1 MFSPGGGGSKAA
13 TFGELKMTWPA
24 VAEPA
29 NALGS
34 AETIIALDR
43 N

>member
-1 MFSPGGGGSKAA
+1 MFPPGGGGSKAA
-13 TFGELKMTWPA
+13 TFAELKMTWPA
-24 VAEPA
+24 IAEPA